1 MPIIIVLIALAAAGW
16 LGFMAAAGSQ
26 YTVILLAGTAMV
38 ALFAFFSPKLS
49 LVLLIFSMLLSPEL
63 GGGVV
68 DSSRSLVVR
77 YDDILLVIIFLSWFA
92 KSALFKDKPFI
103 TSTPVQT
110 PILLYT
116 ATCIVATALG
126 VIRGDVDP
134 KASFFYVL
142 KYVEYFLLYFMTIN
156 ILESEED
163 VKKYLRYGLIVAV
176 LVTIYAY
183 YFYYSYGGDARATAP
198 FEVPLNRD
206 HFMDVERFAA
216 EREQVR
222 ALAAAYPHVHVVEPA
237 SLGGY
242 YLVVFGLLMAM
253 LTQTGGYVFLAALG
267 LLIFMFPAF
276 LLTFSRSS
284 YIGFTAM
291 IPALFILSKK
301 RRLFMLGF
309 VSAGII
315 AISLLPGIS
324 GKVMDRITMTY
335 QGAYAT
341 QTFQTGVGG
350 AVKLEDSA
358 ASRVHS
364 LRRIFLEKLP
374 KHPIFG
380 WGVTGVG
387 LCDTQYALVPGE
399 TGILGSIFF
408 VWMLFRLF
416 FTAKTVFY
424 AYSTPLIKA
433 LALGFMVMLIGLL
446 FQSLGVNSF
455 VIVRIM
461 EPFWF
466 LAACLSVLYLKAAK
480 VLVRPEAGR

>member
-26 YTVILLAGTAMV
+26 YMVILLAGTLMV
-38 ALFAFFSPKLS
+38 GILAFFSPKLS
-49 LVLLIFSMLLSPEL
+49 LGLLVFSMLLSPEL
-63 GGGVV
+63 GGGVI

-92 KSALFKDKPFI
+92 KSALFKDKSFI

-116 ATCIVATALG
+116 ATCIVSTALG

-142 KYVEYFLLYFMTIN
+142 KYVEYFLLYFMTVN

-163 VKKYLRYGLIVAV
+163 VKKYLRYGLMVAV
-176 LVTIYAY
+176 LVTLYAY

-198 FEVPLNRD
+198 FEVPLNGD
-206 HFMDVERFAA
+206 LTES
-216 EREQVR
+216 
-222 ALAAAYPHVHVVEPA
+222 EPA

-253 LTQTGGYVFLAALG
+253 LTEAGGYAFLAALG

-276 LLTFSRSS
+276 LLTFSRAS
-284 YIGFTAM
+284 YIGFSAM
-291 IPALFILSKK
+291 VPALFFLSKK
-301 RRLFMLGF
+301 RRLFILGF

-315 AISLLPGIS
+315 AVSLLPGLS

-350 AVKLEDSA
+350 VVKLEDSA